1 MEIYKKVQ
9 QACKEKGLTILAL
22 ETKLGYSRGSICKWD
37 AHSPS
42 VKKVAEVAKE
52 LEKPLEFFVDS

>member
-9 QACKEKGLTILAL
+9 EACKEKGMSILSL

-37 AHSPS
+37 AHTPS
-42 VKKVAEVAKE
+42 IKKVKEVADE
-52 LEKPLEFFVDS
+52 LEKPIEYFISG

>member
-37 AHSPS
+37 AHVPS
-42 VKKVAEVAKE
+42 IKKVAEVAKE
-52 LEKPLEFFVDS
+52 LEKPIEYFAET

>member
-9 QACKEKGLTILAL
+9 EACKDKGISILSL

-37 AHSPS
+37 AHMPS
-42 VKKVAEVAKE
+42 IVKVKEVADE
-52 LEKPLEFFVDS
+52 LEKPIEYFVE